1 MRSSL
6 VVLALFASAC
16 LDVTLPP
23 RPGAPKPGSLTGT
36 LVRVEPGRTQRVP
49 VANGRV
55 EVVGSG
61 LRTVSDAQGRFSLA
75 GLAAP
80 ARKLLLRGQDAMGQ
94 PLLRLV
100 DIEVFRAGPG
110 RDVAL
115 GELVLGPPAT
125 VTGQVLRADEPS
137 PTNHAGTLVVVPD
150 LPVSVSTAA
159 NGRFVFEGLPAGDVT
174 ISFVREG
181 YFPRAFDVS
190 LTAGEE
196 RALATVRLEPDPE
209 AASRRGSL
217 RGRVVTV
224 EGAAVEGATLVLRGT
239 SMREGRSATD
249 GRFLLDELPQGV
261 FSLTVSSPGRGSAAL
276 LNLVVTSG
284 PIELGDIVLGAL
296 PDDDAGS
303 AGGGVAG
310 GVGGGG
316 AAGGDAGGTSGGVA
330 GGAGGGVAGG
340 AGGGVA
346 GGAGGGVAGGAGGG
360 VAGGAGGGVAGGVGG
375 GGAGGGVPDAGVAP
389 PGAPTGVTAMAGDTL
404 ANVTWVPPMEAPGR
418 PPLTGFEVR
427 ATPMGQVLAVGAVST
442 RASFTGLTN
451 GVPVTF
457 AVRAFNLAGPGPWSM
472 ESMPVTPLA
481 GPGLRIVSGAGQ
493 SALPLQLFSAPIV
506 FELRD
511 AASMPVPMRLVT
523 FSADP
528 GVVLE
533 PASVMTDTQGRASV
547 LVRANRLVGPTGV
560 TATAASGESLT
571 VQLTTARPAE
581 GTLIPVTNY
590 LGRSD
595 VTFSARVHELTT
607 GALRGLAV
615 ARDST
620 LYLANAS
627 CELLR
632 VSRAGVVTRLSA
644 PSSDCLSSSGDGLPV
659 SSATFGGVTTL
670 ALDELRQRLY
680 VRIDTT
686 TTRRIRSV
694 PLDGTSPVT
703 TLAGGQP
710 TSIATPPGFG
720 DNGPGVQAAIGGAGG
735 LAISPDGAWLYFG
748 DDGANRVRRV
758 DLGAPTAVVSS
769 VTTPCASSASPPPA
783 YRAIADDF
791 LAVSPSGALAFFA
804 EPTIDGTNCTVVSS
818 AFQVWAQAGAEAR
831 LLSTGTVDLVEGA
844 NARASWVRTG
854 PTAFDAA
861 GNFFHSRDFTNVVRR
876 VDGRSS
882 VAVRVAGGG
891 ALTGAV
897 VGAATSFNLS
907 SVSTFALDAEGTLFI
922 AASPSL
928 VAVYG
933 VGRAQPTPV
942 TLTAVAGTNQQVR
955 TSDRAQPM
963 TAIVASSDG
972 GAVPLAR
979 VEWGSPQPAVAFG
992 TGVTF
997 SGPAGTVSESPW
1009 MPRRPQALDVEARLV
1024 GFTGDVVT
1032 TAAFPTQV
1040 TTPDAGLVSTIGNVL
1055 RVATRNTLAPGPAT
1069 LFGNFR
1075 GDNMD
1080 SDAQGV
1086 LYLSIGQGGGT
1097 ADTAFI
1103 ARIDLDGVVTLIP
1116 LPVFQGRGGAVAY
1129 HRGRDKLYFATAA
1142 STAPGTS
1149 IFEWDPATR
1158 QSTLVA
1164 GGGVASPPLNGD
1176 GSNATSAFIG
1186 IGARLAEGPNGTLFI
1201 WDPGT
1206 NRIRVVDLGT
1216 GLITAWSRFQMDV
1229 TGNNCSSSPSPYRT
1243 FSPIP
1248 RRFIV
1253 FNASGT
1259 AYVPAF
1265 FCASPSGS
1273 SSSAIIEVPPAGA
1286 PGVWA
1291 SLPSGFDSS
1300 GLFDLLLEPSG
1311 GLLMTNPV
1319 SGNDRRLLRI
1329 DPVTRTA
1336 SPFLGN
1342 GQTESADWS
1351 PALSTGISRPLSIAA
1366 LPQGRIA
1373 VVTSDPAGTAVV
1385 RVVW

>member
-1 MRSSL
+1 
-6 VVLALFASAC
+6 
-16 LDVTLPP
+16 
-23 RPGAPKPGSLTGT
+23 
-36 LVRVEPGRTQRVP
+36 
-49 VANGRV
+49 
-55 EVVGSG
+55 
-61 LRTVSDAQGRFSLA
+61 
-75 GLAAP
+75 
-80 ARKLLLRGQDAMGQ
+80 
-94 PLLRLV
+94 
-100 DIEVFRAGPG
+100 
-110 RDVAL
+110 
-115 GELVLGPPAT
+115 
-125 VTGQVLRADEPS
+125 
-137 PTNHAGTLVVVPD
+137 
-150 LPVSVSTAA
+150 
-159 NGRFVFEGLPAGDVT
+159 
-174 ISFVREG
+174 
-181 YFPRAFDVS
+181 
-190 LTAGEE
+190 
-196 RALATVRLEPDPE
+196 
-209 AASRRGSL
+209 
-217 RGRVVTV
+217 
-224 EGAAVEGATLVLRGT
+224 
-239 SMREGRSATD
+239 
-249 GRFLLDELPQGV
+249 
-261 FSLTVSSPGRGSAAL
+261 
-276 LNLVVTSG
+276 
-284 PIELGDIVLGAL
+284 
-296 PDDDAGS
+296 
-303 AGGGVAG
+303 
-310 GVGGGG
+310 
-316 AAGGDAGGTSGGVA
+316 
-330 GGAGGGVAGG
+330 
-340 AGGGVA
+340 
-346 GGAGGGVAGGAGGG
+346 
-360 VAGGAGGGVAGGVGG
+360 
-375 GGAGGGVPDAGVAP
+375 
-389 PGAPTGVTAMAGDTL
+389 MAGDTL

-457 AVRAFNLAGPGPWSM
+457 AVRAFNVAGPGPWSL

-481 GPGLRIVSGAGQ
+481 GPGLRLVSGAGQ
-493 SALPLQLFSAPIV
+493 SALPLQLFSAPVV

-511 AASMPVPMRLVT
+511 ATSMPVAMRLVT

-533 PASVMTDTQGRASV
+533 PASVMTDAQGRASV
-547 LVRANRLVGPTGV
+547 LVRANRLVGPAGV

-632 VSRAGVVTRLSA
+632 LSRAGVVTRLSA

-659 SSATFGGVTTL
+659 SSATFGGVTAL

-804 EPTIDGTNCTVVSS
+804 EPTIDGTNCTVVASS
-818 AFQVWAQAGAEAR
+818 FQVWAQAGAEAR
-831 LLSTGTVDLVEGA
+831 VLSTGSVDLVEGA
-844 NARASWVRTG
+844 NARASRVAPG
-854 PTAFDAA
+854 PTAFDGA
-861 GNFFHSRDFTNVVRR
+861 GNFFYSRDFTNVVHR

-897 VGAATSFNLS
+897 VAPATSFNLG
-907 SVSTFALDAEGTLFI
+907 SVSTFALDAEGTLYI
-922 AASPSL
+922 AAFPSL

-942 TLTAVAGTNQQVR
+942 RLTAVAGTNQQVR
-955 TSDRAQPM
+955 ASDQAQPM
-963 TAIVASSDG
+963 TAIVTSPDG

-979 VEWGSPQPAVAFG
+979 VEWGSLQAGVAFG

-1055 RVATRNTLAPGPAT
+1055 RVATRNTLDPGPAA

>member
-1 MRSSL
+1 
-6 VVLALFASAC
+6 
-16 LDVTLPP
+16 
-23 RPGAPKPGSLTGT
+23 
-36 LVRVEPGRTQRVP
+36 
-49 VANGRV
+49 
-55 EVVGSG
+55 
-61 LRTVSDAQGRFSLA
+61 
-75 GLAAP
+75 
-80 ARKLLLRGQDAMGQ
+80 
-94 PLLRLV
+94 
-100 DIEVFRAGPG
+100 
-110 RDVAL
+110 
-115 GELVLGPPAT
+115 
-125 VTGQVLRADEPS
+125 
-137 PTNHAGTLVVVPD
+137 
-150 LPVSVSTAA
+150 
-159 NGRFVFEGLPAGDVT
+159 
-174 ISFVREG
+174 
-181 YFPRAFDVS
+181 
-190 LTAGEE
+190 
-196 RALATVRLEPDPE
+196 
-209 AASRRGSL
+209 
-217 RGRVVTV
+217 
-224 EGAAVEGATLVLRGT
+224 
-239 SMREGRSATD
+239 
-249 GRFLLDELPQGV
+249 
-261 FSLTVSSPGRGSAAL
+261 
-276 LNLVVTSG
+276 
-284 PIELGDIVLGAL
+284 
-296 PDDDAGS
+296 
-303 AGGGVAG
+303 
-310 GVGGGG
+310 
-316 AAGGDAGGTSGGVA
+316 

-360 VAGGAGGGVAGGVGG
+360 VAGGAGGGVAGG
-375 GGAGGGVPDAGVAP
+375 AGGWPDAGVAP
-389 PGAPTGVTAMAGDTL
+389 PGAPTGVSATAGDSL
-404 ANVTWVPPMEAPGR
+404 ANVTWAPPLEAPGR

-427 ATPMGQVLAVGAVST
+427 ATPMGQLLAVGAVST
-442 RASFTGLTN
+442 HASFTGLTN

-457 AVRAFNLAGPGPWSM
+457 AVRAFNVAGPGPWSM

-511 AASMPVPMRLVT
+511 ATSMPVPMRLVT

-533 PASVMTDTQGRASV
+533 PASVMTDTQGRGSV

-607 GALRGLAV
+607 GMLRGLAV
-615 ARDST
+615 ARDGT
-620 LYLANAS
+620 LYLANTS
-627 CELLR
+627 CELLQ

-644 PSSDCLSSSGDGLPV
+644 PSSDCLSSSGDGLPA
-659 SSATFGGVTTL
+659 SSATFGGVTAL

-680 VRIDTT
+680 VRIDTS

-710 TSIATPPGFG
+710 TTIATPPGFG
-720 DNGPGVQAAIGGAGG
+720 DDGPGVQTAIGGAGG

-748 DDGANRVRRV
+748 DAGANRVRRV
-758 DLGAPTAVVSS
+758 DLGSPTAVVGS
-769 VTTPCASSASPPPA
+769 VTTPCVPNASTRPA
-783 YRAIADDF
+783 YRFLEGDF
-791 LAVSPSGALAFFA
+791 LAVSPSGTLAFFA
-804 EPTIDGTNCTVVSS
+804 EPTIDGTNCSTGTGLQSG
-818 AFQVWAQAGAEAR
+818 FQVWAQAGAEAR
-831 LLSTGTVDLVEGA
+831 VLSTGSVDLVEGA
-844 NARASWVRTG
+844 NARASRVAPG
-854 PTAFDAA
+854 PSAFDSA
-861 GNFFHSRDFTNVVRR
+861 GNFFSSREFTNVIRR

-891 ALTGAV
+891 AVTGAV
-897 VGAATSFNLS
+897 VGPATSFNLG
-907 SVSTFALDAEGTLFI
+907 SVSTFALDAEGTLYI

-942 TLTAVAGTNQQVR
+942 TLTAVAGRNQQVR
-955 TSDRAQPM
+955 ASDQAQPM
-963 TAIVASSDG
+963 TAIVTSPDG

-979 VEWGSPQPAVAFG
+979 VEWGSPQAAVAFG
-992 TGVTF
+992 TGVTV
-997 SGPAGTVSESPW
+997 SGPAGSVSESPW

-1055 RVATRNTLAPGPAT
+1055 RVVTRNTLDPGPAA

-1097 ADTAFI
+1097 SDTAFI

-1116 LPVFQGRGGAVAY
+1116 LPVFQARGGAVAY
-1129 HRGRDKLYFATAA
+1129 HRGRDKLYFAMAA
-1142 STAPGTS
+1142 STASGAS
-1149 IFEWDPATR
+1149 IFEWDPMTR

-1164 GGGVASPPLNGD
+1164 GGGAASPPLNGD
-1176 GSNATSAFIG
+1176 GSNATSAFIAL
-1186 IGARLAEGPNGTLFI
+1186 GARLAEGPNGTLFV

-1206 NRIRVVDLGT
+1206 NRIRVVDLAT

-1229 TGNNCSSSPSPYRT
+1229 TGNNCASSPSPYRT
-1243 FSPIP
+1243 FAPMP

-1259 AYVPAF
+1259 AYVPAVV
-1265 FCASPSGS
+1265 CGSGGSTSP
-1273 SSSAIIEVPPAGA
+1273 AIVEVPPAGA

-1291 SLPSGFDSS
+1291 SLPTGFDSS
-1300 GLFDLLLEPSG
+1300 GTFDLLLEPSG

-1319 SGNDRRLLRI
+1319 SNNDRRLLRI
-1329 DPVTRTA
+1329 DPVTRTT
-1336 SPFLGN
+1336 SPYLGN
-1342 GQTESADWS
+1342 GQPESPDWS

-1366 LPQGRIA
+1366 LPQGRVA
-1373 VVTSDPAGTAVV
+1373 VVTDSPAGVGVV